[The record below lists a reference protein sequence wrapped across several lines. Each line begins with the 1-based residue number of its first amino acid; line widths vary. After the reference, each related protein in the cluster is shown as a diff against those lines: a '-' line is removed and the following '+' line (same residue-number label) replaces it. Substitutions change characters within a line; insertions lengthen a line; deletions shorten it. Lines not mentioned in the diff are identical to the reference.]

1 MDKLPVEPQEESS
14 QEKGQSLVEFA
25 ISLVMLVVL
34 VSGIVDLGRA
44 LFTIITLN
52 DAAKEGATYG
62 SICPTDVNGIYTRL
76 IESASDP
83 VSLSTLTSDDISI
96 CVSIPGSEDCG
107 ANVQVGNEITVF
119 VNHLHEISTPF
130 LGSIIGRQDLLL
142 TASARDKILRT
153 TCTASN

>member
-1 MDKLPVEPQEESS
+1 MDNVPTTLQEDQSS
-14 QEKGQSLVEFA
+14 EQGQSLVEFA
-25 ISLVMLVVL
+25 ISLVILVIL

-44 LFTIITLN
+44 LFTLITLN

-62 SICPTDVNGIYTRL
+62 SICPTDVEGIFTRL

-83 VSLSTLTSDDISI
+83 VSLSNLTTEDISV
-96 CVSIPGSEDCG
+96 CVSVPGSEDCG

-130 LGSIIGRQDLLL
+130 LGSIIGRQNLLL

-153 TCTASN
+153 TCTTNG

>member
-1 MDKLPVEPQEESS
+1 MDNTTATPQAEQSR
-14 QEKGQSLVEFA
+14 EKGQSLVEFA

-44 LFTIITLN
+44 LFTLITLN

-62 SICPTDVNGIYTRL
+62 SICPTDVDGIYTRL
-76 IESASDP
+76 MESASDP
-83 VSLSTLTSDDISI
+83 ISLSNLTEEDVSV
-96 CVSIPGSEDCG
+96 CVSVPGSEDCG

-130 LGSIIGRQDLLL
+130 LGSIIGRQNLLL

-153 TCTASN
+153 TCTLSN